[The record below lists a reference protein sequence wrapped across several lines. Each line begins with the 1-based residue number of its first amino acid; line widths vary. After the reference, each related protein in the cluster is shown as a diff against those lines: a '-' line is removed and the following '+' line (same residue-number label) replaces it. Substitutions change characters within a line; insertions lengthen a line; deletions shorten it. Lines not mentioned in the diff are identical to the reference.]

1 MTRSQPYPIKAKSN
15 SHKSAVLT
23 AATRNTSAAANIKS
37 ATAARSRVV
46 DKLEPQISL
55 QMPEKISKPVVS
67 ADLR

>member
-15 SHKSAVLT
+15 SHKSAVST
-23 AATRNTSAAANIKS
+23 AATRSTSAAANIKS
-37 ATAARSRVV
+37 ATSVRSRIVEQ
-46 DKLEPQISL
+46 LEPQISL